1 MFSKGREK
9 GSGFGWVGKWGGSDR
24 SLGEGNHN
32 RDIFQEKNLF
42 SIKIVDYLHLRKD
55 ICDNVVNEN
64 KIILKQI

>member
-1 MFSKGREK
+1 MDLG
-9 GSGFGWVGKWGGSDR
+9 GWVSGEDLTGVYGKGTIIG
-24 SLGEGNHN
+24 
-32 RDIFQEKNLF
+32 IYFKKKNVF